1 VNSKTQLNE
10 TLTQTTLSGLLAMQ
24 GIEKPVQVDF
34 TGGDI
39 CLESPFYCGEAASS
53 VLAAQTLL
61 AAQLCKLGGKDT
73 INEVA
78 INTRLAEAS
87 LVSFA
92 LQSFTDQDKAPSTR
106 LPPEERTPAAGF
118 FTCQDG
124 RVIYIHSSFPDYPQ
138 HSDAILQ
145 LLGVP
150 ADRTAVSNAVAKL
163 PARELEERIAH
174 AGLCGAMVR
183 TTTEWDESTAGQ
195 LLAAVPVVELIKI
208 TDGNS
213 HQFLSSADRPLANL
227 KVLDLT
233 RVLAGPVCARSLSG
247 FGADVLHIRGKGLPN
262 VEAFVTDT
270 GIGKKSAYLNL
281 KSEND
286 RDALRGLVK
295 QSHVFSQGYRSG
307 VMERLGFG
315 VEQVAELNPDIIYVS
330 INCYGHQGQWCQQ
343 PGWEQLAQVVTG
355 MATHQ
360 GNYHQDGAGLTKP
373 ALQPSALNDY
383 TTGYLA
389 ALGVMMAKRR
399 QVLEGGGYWV
409 RVSLCRTAMWVQ
421 QLGCR
426 DFPVQARMPQPAE
439 LQSWYQRFDTAWGE
453 LAALSP
459 AIRMNGSA
467 LQWPAPPVPLG
478 THGASFS
485 T

>member
-1 VNSKTQLNE
+1 VNSKTQLDE
-10 TLTQTTLSGLLAMQ
+10 PLTQTALSELLAMQ
-24 GIEKPVQVDF
+24 GIEKSMPVDF
-34 TGGDI
+34 TGGDV
-39 CLESPFYCGEAASS
+39 CFESPFHCGEAASS
-53 VLAAQTLL
+53 VLAAQTQL
-61 AAQLCKLGGKDT
+61 AAQLCKLGSKNT
-73 INEVA
+73 INEVT

-92 LQSFTDQDKAPSTR
+92 LQSFADQNKAPATR
-106 LPPEERTPAAGF
+106 LSPEERTPAAGF

-124 RVIYIHSSFPDYPQ
+124 RVVYIHSSFPDHSQ

-150 ADRTAVSNAVAKL
+150 ADRAAVSNALAKL
-163 PARELEERIAH
+163 PARKLEEKIAR

-183 TTTEWDESTAGQ
+183 TVTEWDESTAGQ

-208 TDGNS
+208 TDGAPR
-213 HQFLSSADRPLANL
+213 HFLSSATQPLANL

-233 RVLAGPVCARSLSG
+233 RVLAGPVCARSLGS

-270 GIGKKSAYLNL
+270 SIGKKSAYLNL

-286 RDALRGLVK
+286 REALRGLVK

-307 VMERLGFG
+307 VMEKLGFG
-315 VEQVAELNPDIIYVS
+315 VEQVAQLNPDIIYVS
-330 INCYGHQGQWCQQ
+330 INCYGHQGEWCQR

-360 GNYHQDGAGLTKP
+360 GDFHQDGTGLTKP

-421 QLGCR
+421 QLGSR
-426 DFPVQARMPQPAE
+426 DFPVHARMPHPAE

-459 AIRMNGSA
+459 AISMNGSA

-478 THGASFS
+478 THGARFS